1 MKLKRP
7 PTYSLVLVGLVLSV
21 LIGRAYAYHRL
32 QRTMLKVRPQS
43 QKTPLQYG
51 APYEELSFPS
61 EWRTLKAFYVAPPA
75 GEHKAAVLIFHGN
88 DESIASWSP
97 VQGYLYQHGLGSM
110 VFDYSGFGH
119 SDGTPTVDHARADGL
134 AAWSVFKDHL
144 PPGTRACGYGLSL
157 GTGVLLDDVARFQ
170 SAPDC
175 LVVYGAYTSAI
186 GAAVRV
192 HAIPSWLGPLLP
204 DVLESVKNASHL
216 PAPLL
221 VVHGDHDQI
230 FPVEDARQIADAAH
244 ARLVVLPGF
253 THAQPLVAPDDAG
266 WCEIVSFVRGDK

>member
-7 PTYSLVLVGLVLSV
+7 PTSSLVIVGLVLSV

-32 QRTMLKVRPQS
+32 QRSMLKVRPQS

-61 EWRTLKAFYVAPPA
+61 EWRTLKSFYVAPPP

-119 SDGTPTVDHARADGL
+119 SDGTPTIDHARADGL
-134 AAWSVFKDHL
+134 AAWAVFKDHL

-157 GTGVLLDDVARFQ
+157 GTGVLSR
-170 SAPDC
+170 
-175 LVVYGAYTSAI
+175 TS
-186 GAAVRV
+186 R
-192 HAIPSWLGPLLP
+192 
-204 DVLESVKNASHL
+204 ASSPRPIAWSSMAHI
-216 PAPLL
+216 PAPLEPRCGCTRF
-221 VVHGDHDQI
+221 HRGWGRS
-230 FPVEDARQIADAAH
+230 FPTCSRA
-244 ARLVVLPGF
+244 
-253 THAQPLVAPDDAG
+253 
-266 WCEIVSFVRGDK
+266 